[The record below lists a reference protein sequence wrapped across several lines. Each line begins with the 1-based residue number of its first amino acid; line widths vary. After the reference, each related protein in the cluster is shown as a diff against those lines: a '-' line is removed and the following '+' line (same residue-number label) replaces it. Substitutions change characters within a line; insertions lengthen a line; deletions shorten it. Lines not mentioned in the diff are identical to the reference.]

1 MAIETALDERETNF
15 TIEATD
21 RNTLRIFSND
31 TVWQNRIEKLG
42 VKADRESGYGKFY
55 EVNLENFLFSLRPRR
70 KLNDEQR
77 ASLRERLTR
86 GGVEDDEIE
95 AEYA

>member
-21 RNTLRIFSND
+21 RGIVRVFSND
-31 TVWQNRIEKLG
+31 TVWQGRLEKLG
-42 VKADRESGYGKFY
+42 IVADRESGYGKFY
-55 EVNLENFLFSLRPRR
+55 KIDLENFNFSLRQRR

-77 ASLRERLTR
+77 AALRERLA
-86 GGVEDDEIE
+86 GNLQEMDEDE
-95 AEYA
+95 AE